1 MAGSLHA
8 NEVVVMPDTE
18 LLFENLML
26 GDARGGRKPAK
37 QVMIEVE
44 RELVP
49 EDIEALR
56 RGDSP
61 ASPQRIPTIL
71 NIKHAHHTLA
81 RLIACDDAKLAEISL
96 QTGYSPAYIS
106 TLKSDP
112 AFKELLAYYT
122 EQKNIKFVDTLE
134 RMKTFGLT
142 VLDELQRRFEDNPED
157 FKKSELLNMTDL
169 FLLRGNPSVS
179 GNGGGGGGAGKPAV
193 QVSVSF
199 ITPPPLEGP
208 MAMKSIEGEINR

>member
-1 MAGSLHA
+1 M
-8 NEVVVMPDTE
+8 NEVALMPDTE

-26 GDARGGRKPAK
+26 GDARGGRKPARS
-37 QVMIEVE
+37 VMIEIE

-56 RGDSP
+56 RGDAP
-61 ASPQRIPTIL
+61 ASVQKIPTIL
-71 NIKHAHHTLA
+71 SIKHAHHTLA
-81 RLIACDDAKLAEISL
+81 RLLACDDAKLAEISL

-112 AFKELLAYYT
+112 AFKELLAYYA
-122 EQKNIKFVDTLE
+122 EQKNIKFIDTLE

-142 VLDELQRRFEDNPED
+142 VLDELQRRFEENPED

-169 FLLRGNPSVS
+169 FLLRGNPAVTA
-179 GNGGGGGGAGKPAV
+179 GGGSGGNGKPAV

-199 ITPPPLEGP
+199 VTPPPLEGP
-208 MAMKSIEGEINR
+208 MALRSIEGEYSKEPSA